1 MYFYLADL
9 KKDILNGPYHRL
21 GQHINCDD
29 YFCSG
34 TKVGEKNLVPDAE
47 KCGMMREIK
56 YIISR
61 LVNNASSLIEDVT
74 NNLCEQF
81 NSVINKHIG
90 GKRINFS
97 QGRNFETRIEAA
109 VIAYNS
115 KKYLRTI
122 HKKMLMTSPGKLNKN
137 ILIR

>member
-1 MYFYLADL
+1 M
-9 KKDILNGPYHRL
+9 
-21 GQHINCDD
+21 NCDD

-34 TKVGEKNLVPDAE
+34 TKVGEQNLVPHAE

-56 YIISR
+56 YINSR

-97 QGRNFETRIEAA
+97 QGRNFETRIKAA

-115 KKYLRTI
+115 KKFLRTV
-122 HKKMLMTSPGKLNKN
+122 HNKCLMISPCKL
-137 ILIR
+137 

>member
-1 MYFYLADL
+1 MYFTDL
-9 KKDILNGPYHRL
+9 KKDIWNGPYHRL
-21 GQHINCDD
+21 GQHMNCDD

-34 TKVGEKNLVPDAE
+34 NKVGEQNLVPHAE

-56 YIISR
+56 YINSR

-115 KKYLRTI
+115 KKFLRTV
-122 HKKMLMTSPGKLNKN
+122 HKKCLMISPGKL
-137 ILIR
+137 